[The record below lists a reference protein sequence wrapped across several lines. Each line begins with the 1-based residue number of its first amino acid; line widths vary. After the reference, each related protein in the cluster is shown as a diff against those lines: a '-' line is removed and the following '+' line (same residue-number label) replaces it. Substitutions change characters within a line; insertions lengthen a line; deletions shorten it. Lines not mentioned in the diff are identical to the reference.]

1 MDAIFVMLVVA
12 VMTLV
17 FAVNLAP
24 IFGHQVVVIR
34 GGSMSP
40 AIPLGSAVDVARVQP
55 ADLRPGDVVMLFTN
69 ETASI
74 KIVNIKSGDV
84 VMLKAPNGT
93 IVTHRVTRLVTLPDG
108 LYVETKG
115 DANQTADAT
124 LQPVSEIAGR
134 VDFSSVGMGYVI
146 YLLTLPTGMASVLAL
161 VMTLLFAVWLLE
173 DLELDFAAGAAGPPQ
188 PVPSASAAS

>member
-55 ADLRPGDVVMLFTN
+55 ADLRP
-69 ETASI
+69 
-74 KIVNIKSGDV
+74 GDV

-173 DLELDFAAGAAGPPQ
+173 DLELDFAAGASGPPQ